1 MPKRDSQRS
10 RLYAWEDRTIGKLDE
25 TRIGYAA
32 AQGMVDA
39 IWAEHALAFPPKVEK
54 LPRQARAVLADASR
68 LRLRLPESFP
78 SWWLLHEL
86 AHCMTSTHD
95 GESDQHGP
103 LFVGVYLQLLTR
115 YLRLPQAE
123 LLHSLHA
130 AGIQVDPDARPLFL
144 DDLDCSADKVLRHPP
159 PSCRRQDG

>member
-1 MPKRDSQRS
+1 MASRDSQRS
-10 RLYAWEDRTIGKLDE
+10 RLYAWEDRTIGQRDR
-25 TRIGYAA
+25 TQVGFAA

-39 IWAEHALAFPPKVEK
+39 IWAEQGLAYPPKVEK

-68 LRLRLPESFP
+68 LRLRLPENFP

-86 AHCMTSTHD
+86 AHAMTSTHD
-95 GESDQHGP
+95 GQSDQHGP

-115 YLRLPQAE
+115 YLRLPQRE

-130 AGIQVDPDARPLFL
+130 AGIRVDPHARPLFV
-144 DDLDCSADKVLRHPP
+144 DITRDS
-159 PSCRRQDG
+159 

>member
-1 MPKRDSQRS
+1 MARRDSQRS
-10 RLYAWEDRTIGKLDE
+10 RLYAWEDRTIGTLDQTE
-25 TRIGYAA
+25 IGFAA

-39 IWAEHALAFPPKVEK
+39 IWAELGLAFPPKVEK

-68 LRLRLPESFP
+68 LRLRLPEHFP

-103 LFVGVYLQLLTR
+103 LFVGIYLQLLTR
-115 YLRLPQAE
+115 YLRVPQAD
-123 LLHSLHA
+123 LLHSLRA
-130 AGIQVDPDARPLFL
+130 AGISVQPDARPLFL
-144 DDLDCSADKVLRHPP
+144 DDLDRWEHKLRREGG
-159 PSCRRQDG
+159 SRR